1 MRVSAIGLLT
11 GSIAAPA
18 VTALPGP
25 HGDAARGLLAS
36 PQSSGFNTPIF
47 YMSKGG
53 QAACVSGY
61 VPVTASTNDNI
72 NLDIS
77 LPKNQSQ
84 VTEFFSA
91 SYSAGS
97 TVAKD
102 INKGKANVFGT
113 WNIFATLCTPKG
125 NPKPN
130 GVQLL
135 THGVGFDN
143 SYWDFAEGYS
153 YVDVAAKYGYASF
166 SYDRL
171 GVGKSEKP
179 DPVKTVQAPLEVEI
193 AHSLASSL
201 REGTFGDVKFEKVIG
216 VGHSFGSII
225 SNAIT
230 KQYPSAL
237 DAAILTG
244 YSTDLSSQPLFLQAL
259 NLALANANQP
269 LRFGALNNGFLVS
282 DTVVSNQIGF
292 FKAPGFPP
300 ANLKLAE
307 ATKGTVTYGELNS
320 IGAVGGAS
328 PNFTNPVAV
337 VNGINDIPFCGG
349 NCSYPVDQAKAVQPK
364 YYPNVAEADFGSYL
378 APVAGHGLNFH
389 YSATAAF
396 EYIQKFLV
404 EHKLGMQ

>member
-1 MRVSAIGLLT
+1 MRVSTVGLLT

-18 VTALPGP
+18 VTALPGS
-25 HGDAARGLLAS
+25 HGVVVESLLSS
-36 PQSSGFNTPIF
+36 PQSSGFSTPTF

-53 QAACVSGY
+53 HASCVSGY

-72 NLDIS
+72 DLDIS

-84 VTEFFSA
+84 ATEFFVA
-91 SYSAGS
+91 AYSAGS

-102 INKGKANVFGT
+102 INKGKATVSGT
-113 WNIFATLCTPKG
+113 WNIYATLCTPTE
-125 NPKPN
+125 NSKPN

-143 SYWDFAEGYS
+143 TYWDFAEGYS
-153 YVDVAAKYGYASF
+153 YIDVAAKYGYASF

-171 GVGKSEKP
+171 GVGKSAKP
-179 DPVKTVQAPLEVEI
+179 DPIKTIQGPLEVEI
-193 AHSLASSL
+193 AHNLAGLL
-201 REGTFGDVKFEKVIG
+201 REGHFGDVKFQKVVG

-230 KQYPSAL
+230 KRYPSAL

-244 YSTDLSSQPLFLQAL
+244 FSTDPSSQPLFLQAL
-259 NLALANANQP
+259 NLALANENQP
-269 LRFGALNNGFLVS
+269 LRYGLLNNGFLVS
-282 DTVVSNQIGF
+282 DTEISNQIGF

-307 ATKGTVTYGELNS
+307 LTKGTVTFGELNS
-320 IGAVGGAS
+320 IAAVGGSS
-328 PNFTNPVAV
+328 PNYTNPVAV
-337 VNGINDIPFCGG
+337 VNGINDLPFCGG
-349 NCSYPVDQAKAVQPK
+349 NCTYPQDQAKAVQPK
-364 YYPNVAEADFGSYL
+364 YYPNVPESDFGSYL

-389 YSATAAF
+389 YSATGAF

>member
-1 MRVSAIGLLT
+1 MRVSTIGLLT

-25 HGDAARGLLAS
+25 HGDVVHGLLAS
-36 PQSSGFNTPIF
+36 PQISGFNLPTF
-47 YMSKGG
+47 SMSKGG
-53 QAACVSGY
+53 QASCVSGY
-61 VPVTASTNDNI
+61 VPVTASTKENI

-84 VTEFFSA
+84 VTEFFVA
-91 SYSAGS
+91 AYSVGS

-102 INKGKANVFGT
+102 INKGKATVSGT
-113 WNIFATLCTPKG
+113 WNIYATLCTPKD

-171 GVGKSEKP
+171 GVGKSDKP
-179 DPVKTVQAPLEVEI
+179 DPIKTIQGPLEVEI
-193 AHSLASSL
+193 AHTLAGLL
-201 REGTFGDVKFEKVIG
+201 RDGHFSDLQFAKVIG

-230 KQYPSAL
+230 KQYPSAF

-244 YSTDLSSQPLFLQAL
+244 FSTDLSSQPLFLQAL
-259 NLALANANQP
+259 NLALANENQP

-282 DTVVSNQIGF
+282 DTVISNQIGF
-292 FKAPGFPP
+292 FKAQGFPP
-300 ANLKLAE
+300 ANLKLSE
-307 ATKGTVTYGELNS
+307 LTKGTVTFGELNS
-320 IGAVGGAS
+320 IAAVGGAS
-328 PNFTNPVAV
+328 PNYTNPVAV
-337 VNGINDIPFCGG
+337 VNGINDLPFCGG
-349 NCSYPVDQAKAVQPK
+349 NCTYPQDQAKAVQPK
-364 YYPNVAEADFGSYL
+364 YYPNVAEANFGSYL

-396 EYIQKFLV
+396 EYIQKFLI
-404 EHKLGMQ
+404 EHKLGVQ

>member
-1 MRVSAIGLLT
+1 MRVSTISLLT
-11 GSIAAPA
+11 SSIAVPA
-18 VTALPGP
+18 VTALPAP
-25 HGDAARGLLAS
+25 VVHGLLAS
-36 PQSSGFNTPIF
+36 PQSAGFNTPIF

-53 QAACVSGY
+53 QASCVAGY

-72 NLDIS
+72 NLDVS

-84 VTEFFSA
+84 VTEFFVA

-113 WNIFATLCTPKG
+113 WNIYATLCTPKG

-153 YVDVAAKYGYASF
+153 YIDVAAKYGYASF

-179 DPVKTVQAPLEVEI
+179 DPVKIIQAPLEVEI

-201 REGTFGDVKFEKVIG
+201 RAGTFGDVKFQKVVG

-225 SNAIT
+225 SNAVT

-259 NLALANANQP
+259 NLALANENQP

-282 DTVVSNQIGF
+282 DTAISNQIGF
-292 FKAPGFPP
+292 LKAPGFRRAQQHRRRRRCVAELHKPRSRRQRHQR
-300 ANLKLAE
+300 LALLRRQLLLPSGPG
-307 ATKGTVTYGELNS
+307 KGR
-320 IGAVGGAS
+320 A
-328 PNFTNPVAV
+328 
-337 VNGINDIPFCGG
+337 
-349 NCSYPVDQAKAVQPK
+349 AKAVPK
-364 YYPNVAEADFGSYL
+364 RRRGRFRLVPC
-378 APVAGHGLNFH
+378 AGRR
-389 YSATAAF
+389 SRS
-396 EYIQKFLV
+396 
-404 EHKLGMQ
+404 

>member
-1 MRVSAIGLLT
+1 MRVSTIGLLT

-25 HGDAARGLLAS
+25 LGDAVHGLLAS
-36 PQSSGFNTPIF
+36 PQVSGFNIPTF
-47 YMSKGG
+47 SMSKGG
-53 QAACVSGY
+53 HASCVSGY
-61 VPVTASTNDNI
+61 VPVTASTKDNLD
-72 NLDIS
+72 LDIS

-84 VTEFFSA
+84 VTEFFVA

-102 INKGKANVFGT
+102 INKGKATVAGT
-113 WNIFATLCTPKG
+113 WNIYATLCTPKE
-125 NPKPN
+125 NSKPD

-143 SYWDFAEGYS
+143 TYWDFAEGYS
-153 YVDVAAKYGYASF
+153 YIDVAAQYGYATF

-171 GVGKSEKP
+171 GVGKSDKP
-179 DPVKTVQAPLEVEI
+179 DPIKTIQAPLEVEI
-193 AHSLASSL
+193 AHTLTTSL
-201 REGTFGDVKFEKVIG
+201 REGHFSDLKFQKVIG

-244 YSTDLSSQPLFLQAL
+244 YSADLSSQPLFLQAL
-259 NLALANANQP
+259 NLALANQNQP
-269 LRFGALNNGFLVS
+269 LRFGLLNNGFLVS
-282 DTVVSNQIGF
+282 DTVISNQIGF

-300 ANLKLAE
+300 ANLKWAE
-307 ATKGTVTYGELNS
+307 ATKGTVTFGELNS
-320 IGAVGGAS
+320 IAAVGGVS
-328 PNFTNPVAV
+328 PNYTGPVAV
-337 VNGINDIPFCGG
+337 VNGINDLPFCGG
-349 NCSYPVDQAKAVQPK
+349 NCTYPQDQAKAVQPK
-364 YYPNVAEADFGSYL
+364 YYPNVAESDFGSYL
-378 APVAGHGLNFH
+378 APVAGHGLNVH

-404 EHKLGMQ
+404 EHKLGMR

>member
-1 MRVSAIGLLT
+1 MRVSTISLLT
-11 GSIAAPA
+11 GSIAAPV

-25 HGDAARGLLAS
+25 LGDVVHGLLAS
-36 PQSSGFNTPIF
+36 PQIAGFNTPTF
-47 YMSKGG
+47 SMSKGG
-53 QAACVSGY
+53 HASCVSGY

-72 NLDIS
+72 ELDIS

-84 VTEFFSA
+84 VTEFFVA
-91 SYSAGS
+91 AYSAGS

-102 INKGKANVFGT
+102 INKGKATVSGT
-113 WNIFATLCTPKG
+113 WNIYATLCTPKEHS
-125 NPKPN
+125 NPN

-135 THGVGFDN
+135 THGVGFDS

-153 YVDVAAKYGYASF
+153 YIDVAAKYGYASF

-179 DPVKTVQAPLEVEI
+179 DPIKAIQAPLEVEI
-193 AHSLASSL
+193 AHTLVSLL
-201 REGTFGDVKFEKVIG
+201 RSGHFSDLKFQKVVG

-244 YSTDLSSQPLFLQAL
+244 FSADLSSQPLFLQAL
-259 NLALANANQP
+259 NLALANKNQP
-269 LRFGALNNGFLVS
+269 LRFGALDNGFLVS
-282 DTVVSNQIGF
+282 DTVISNQIGF

-300 ANLKLAE
+300 ANLDLSE
-307 ATKGTVTYGELNS
+307 LTKGTVTFGELNS
-320 IGAVGGAS
+320 IAAVGGAS
-328 PNFTNPVAV
+328 PNYTNPVAV
-337 VNGINDIPFCGG
+337 VNGINDLPFCGG
-349 NCSYPVDQAKAVQPK
+349 NCTYPQDQAKAVQPK
-364 YYPNVAEADFGSYL
+364 YYPNVAEGDFGSFL